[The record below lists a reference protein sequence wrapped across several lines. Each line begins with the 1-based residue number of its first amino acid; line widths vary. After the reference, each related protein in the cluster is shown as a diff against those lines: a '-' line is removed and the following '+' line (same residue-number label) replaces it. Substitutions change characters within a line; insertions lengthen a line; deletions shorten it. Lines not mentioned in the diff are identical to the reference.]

1 MPKGVPNKR
10 YTPEFKKL
18 VIETMQEE
26 KLSYSETCRRFEVN
40 SRDRIKS
47 WERIYLEEGPEGFA
61 VERRGRGSTGRPK
74 KLPKDV
80 EEDLLAEVQRLR
92 AENDYLKNLQALV
105 LEDER
110 RQRRKRIS
118 FCLFSF
124 TEFPNHGRISYKFL
138 AIHQNIQ

>member
-47 WERIYLEEGPEGFA
+47 WEQIYLEE
-61 VERRGRGSTGRPK
+61 VISRKISST
-74 KLPKDV
+74 
-80 EEDLLAEVQRLR
+80 E
-92 AENDYLKNLQALV
+92 
-105 LEDER
+105 
-110 RQRRKRIS
+110 S
-118 FCLFSF
+118 
-124 TEFPNHGRISYKFL
+124 EFIFN
-138 AIHQNIQ
+138 

>member
-26 KLSYSETCRRFEVN
+26 KLSYSEACRRFEVN

-47 WERIYLEEGPEGFA
+47 WEQIYLTEGPEGLA
-61 VERRGRGSTGRPK
+61 IERRGRGSKDRP
-74 KLPKDV
+74 PKPKQV

-110 RQRRKRIS
+110 RQRRKR
-118 FCLFSF
+118 
-124 TEFPNHGRISYKFL
+124 R
-138 AIHQNIQ
+138 

>member
-1 MPKGVPNKR
+1 
-10 YTPEFKKL
+10 
-18 VIETMQEE
+18 MQQE
-26 KLSYSETCRRFEVN
+26 KLSYRETARQFEV
-40 SRDRIKS
+40 SDYHRIQD

-61 VERRGRGSTGRPK
+61 IERRGRGSRGRPPK

-110 RQRRKRIS
+110 RQHKKRW
-118 FCLFSF
+118 
-124 TEFPNHGRISYKFL
+124 
-138 AIHQNIQ
+138 